1 MDHPIGKATVL
12 RQMCRISQSWF
23 YFSTSKKCAGSH
35 RLGQYVLRGG
45 PSDRSVLWRHVR
57 NRRMAGC
64 IRVEVHLV
72 RASPVHLGEA
82 LEEEEA
88 NEKGGGDLLFSRG
101 DASSVAN
108 LKDGPP
114 LPPGPGR
121 LPTGVKTGNG
131 FRPGRIVTYSS
142 DETTKLQWACRG
154 PILQHLA
161 IIAEWAVRSIKLELV
176 IRDEKNASASASSFF
191 QNTKA
196 IAEVTLNT
204 PAALWRRGKF
214 EPKDVPTRTAVA
226 AVFGHAAGFRDE
238 SFSHANNKKAQD
250 GFGDASTS
258 VHHQPSASTSV
269 HHQPSAST
277 SVHHQACAST
287 YVHHKPLV
295 RGGRLHQKT
304 IAGFCGVLGC
314 ATHSASGAHR
324 GSLAYSLA
332 DLKPPPVVLRRVEPE
347 TICGPANQTKGIA
360 DVGDD
365 VLSLIFT
372 FLDAGSSACLA
383 ATCGGFSDRMDCHAS
398 GLNVNLTLHPHQIAG
413 LFWMRGR
420 ERFVARTTVA
430 DDKWRGPLFD
440 DRLVPG
446 PGGNTNDA
454 SDERN
459 GTLDETNGTPGVE
472 THGTLDTHTKHVN
485 ETTSNPYWVD
495 VVSGV
500 LSTAPPAQYP
510 DARGGLLCDEPGTA
524 GGAFPNPGTLFD
536 VPL

>member
-23 YFSTSKKCAGSH
+23 YFSTSRKCAGSH

-121 LPTGVKTGNG
+121 LPTGVKTGKG

-196 IAEVTLNT
+196 IDEYLVHLRQRCGAEANSNPRTSPHAPRSRRCSGT
-204 PAALWRRGKF
+204 PRGFAMKAF
-214 EPKDVPTRTAVA
+214 RTRIIKKHKTVLATPVPRYIINLLQVPLYIIKPVQVPTYIINPWYVG
-226 AVFGHAAGFRDE
+226 VDYI
-238 SFSHANNKKAQD
+238 KK
-250 GFGDASTS
+250 
-258 VHHQPSASTSV
+258 PS
-269 HHQPSAST
+269 
-277 SVHHQACAST
+277 
-287 YVHHKPLV
+287 
-295 RGGRLHQKT
+295 
-304 IAGFCGVLGC
+304 
-314 ATHSASGAHR
+314 
-324 GSLAYSLA
+324 
-332 DLKPPPVVLRRVEPE
+332 
-347 TICGPANQTKGIA
+347 PA
-360 DVGDD
+360 
-365 VLSLIFT
+365 
-372 FLDAGSSACLA
+372 
-383 ATCGGFSDRMDCHAS
+383 
-398 GLNVNLTLHPHQIAG
+398 
-413 LFWMRGR
+413 
-420 ERFVARTTVA
+420 FVA
-430 DDKWRGPLFD
+430 F
-440 DRLVPG
+440 
-446 PGGNTNDA
+446 
-454 SDERN
+454 
-459 GTLDETNGTPGVE
+459 
-472 THGTLDTHTKHVN
+472 
-485 ETTSNPYWVD
+485 
-495 VVSGV
+495 
-500 LSTAPPAQYP
+500 
-510 DARGGLLCDEPGTA
+510 
-524 GGAFPNPGTLFD
+524 
-536 VPL
+536 